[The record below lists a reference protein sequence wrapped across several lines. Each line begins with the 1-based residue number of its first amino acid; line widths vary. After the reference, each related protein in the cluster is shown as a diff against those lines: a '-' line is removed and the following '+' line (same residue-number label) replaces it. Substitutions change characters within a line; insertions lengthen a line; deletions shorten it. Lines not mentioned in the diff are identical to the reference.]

1 MIKRKRKKTVEQ
13 VIPVAEIEEITPVDV
28 VDATV
33 EVVDN
38 VIIEDATVEEVTEKI
53 VEEEKPR
60 RPRKKKEEITEV
72 VGPIEIESFVSL
84 IKPEDYLGNAVEA
97 KNVYKVHAIHGDKVT
112 LKEKGIIVFA
122 TKISNLKRVK

>member
-13 VIPVAEIEEITPVDV
+13 VIPVTEIEEITPVDV

-53 VEEEKPR
+53 VEEKPR
-60 RPRKKKEEITEV
+60 DTRKKKEEVIEV

>member
-13 VIPVAEIEEITPVDV
+13 VIPVETIEEIVPVEE
-28 VDATV
+28 V
-33 EVVDN
+33 EPTAEVIDN
-38 VIIEDATVEEVTEKI
+38 VIIEDATVEEVTAKI
-53 VEEEKPR
+53 VVEEKPR
-60 RPRKKKEEITEV
+60 RPRKKKEEATEV
-72 VGPIEIESFVSL
+72 AGPIELESFVSL
-84 IKPEDYLGNAVEA
+84 IKPEDYLGNAVEP